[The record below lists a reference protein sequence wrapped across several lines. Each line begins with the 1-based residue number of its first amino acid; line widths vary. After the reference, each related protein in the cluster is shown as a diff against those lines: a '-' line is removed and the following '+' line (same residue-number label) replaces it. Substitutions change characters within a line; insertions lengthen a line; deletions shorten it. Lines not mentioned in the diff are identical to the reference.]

1 MDDLLREF
9 LTETSE
15 SLDTVD
21 NQLVRF
27 EQEPNNAK
35 ILDNIFRLVHTIKG
49 TCGFLGLPRLEAL
62 AHAGET
68 LMAKFRDGMPVTGQ
82 AVTVILSSID
92 RIKEI
97 LAGLEA
103 TEAEPE
109 GTDRD
114 LIDKLEAMVEQG
126 RAAMAAGAAAV
137 AEAPP
142 LVPEAPVAVEA
153 APSSGVLAD
162 QSLERPLRPGE
173 VSLDELERAFR
184 ETAIEVP
191 APVAKAEVKAE
202 PQPAA
207 EAPVPV
213 AKEAAKEAAK
223 DVAKEAAKDAKA
235 PKDKAVPKK
244 SIADEGAAEGASI
257 ANQSIRVNV
266 DTLEHLM
273 TMVSELVLTRNQL
286 LEISRR
292 NEDTEFKVPLQ
303 RLSNVTAELQEG
315 VMKTRMQPIGN
326 AWQKLPR
333 IVRDLS
339 GELNKQIELEMHGA
353 DTELDRQVLDLI
365 KDPLTLMVRN
375 SADHGLE
382 TPAERAASGKGEQGT
397 IRLSAYHEGGHI
409 IICIADNGR
418 GLNTERIKA
427 KAVQNG
433 LVSEAELE
441 KMT

>member
-1 MDDLLREF
+1 MGVLLDRDADLKRLVWAVNCGRPVFMDDLLREF

-21 NQLVRF
+21 NQLVKF

-68 LMAKFRDGMPVTGQ
+68 LMGKFRDGMPVTGQ

-114 LIDKLEAMVEQG
+114 LIDKLEAMVKQG
-126 RAAMAAGAAAV
+126 MAAMVAGSAAPV

-153 APSSGVLAD
+153 APAKDMTSGVLAD

-184 ETAIEVP
+184 ETAIEAP
-191 APVAKAEVKAE
+191 IPVAKAEVKAE

-213 AKEAAKEAAK
+213 AKEA
-223 DVAKEAAKDAKA
+223 KA
-235 PKDKAVPKK
+235 PKDKAAPKK
-244 SIADEGAAEGASI
+244 SIADEGAGEGASI

-315 VMKTRMQPIGN
+315 VMK
-326 AWQKLPR
+326 
-333 IVRDLS
+333 
-339 GELNKQIELEMHGA
+339 
-353 DTELDRQVLDLI
+353 
-365 KDPLTLMVRN
+365 
-375 SADHGLE
+375 
-382 TPAERAASGKGEQGT
+382 
-397 IRLSAYHEGGHI
+397 
-409 IICIADNGR
+409 
-418 GLNTERIKA
+418 
-427 KAVQNG
+427 
-433 LVSEAELE
+433 
-441 KMT
+441 